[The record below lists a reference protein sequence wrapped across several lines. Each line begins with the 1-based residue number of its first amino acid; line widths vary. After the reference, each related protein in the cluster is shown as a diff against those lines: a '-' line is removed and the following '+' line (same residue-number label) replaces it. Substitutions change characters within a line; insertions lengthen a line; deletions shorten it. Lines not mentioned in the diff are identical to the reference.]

1 MSSLRLGWRPLA
13 RTSKPST
20 SGACVCVCA
29 CYHSCGASKEGY
41 MQVDVVVVVFWVCA
55 LYVCCKR
62 SVSVFLYVVHSWLP
76 SMASCVLAHSS

>member
-1 MSSLRLGWRPLA
+1 MSSLRLGWILLA
-13 RTSKPST
+13 KTTKPST

-29 CYHSCGASKEGY
+29 CYHSYGASKEGC
-41 MQVDVVVVVFWVCA
+41 MQVDVVVVVFWVCD

-62 SVSVFLYVVHSWLP
+62 SVSVFICVVHSWLQ